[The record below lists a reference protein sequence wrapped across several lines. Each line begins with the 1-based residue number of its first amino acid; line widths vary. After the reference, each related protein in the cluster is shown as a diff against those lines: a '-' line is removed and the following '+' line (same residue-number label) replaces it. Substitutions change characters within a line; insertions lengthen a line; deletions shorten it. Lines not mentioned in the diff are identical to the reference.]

1 LRNIK
6 RLHGN
11 AKQLYFRSFPFL
23 MPFLQNKRI
32 ILGVTGSIA
41 AIKAPAVARELV
53 RAGASVVCVM
63 TESAEQFV
71 TREELETASGQP
83 AISSIFMGEGR
94 AGSADLR
101 GIAPREERTWHV
113 HLARSADAMLIAPC
127 SASAIGMLRAGIYD
141 NAVTLAAASLP
152 KGTPLVIVPAMDEDM
167 WLQPA
172 VQENLAWLN
181 RNGVIVI
188 EPVSG
193 LLASG
198 LTGMGRMPEP
208 ETIVREFQ
216 AVVARFPRLPFNSSA
231 EGKGTLPL
239 QNKRILITG
248 GPTYEPIDA
257 VRFIGNRSSGKMA
270 AALAIEAQRMGAD
283 VTLVMGPTT
292 PFPLLEKEGV
302 MLHHVGT
309 TEEMLQAVK
318 VEAADA
324 GIIIMSAAVADFA
337 PEHTSKGKMKKDADD
352 TMTLTLKKTPD
363 ILAEISKSKRPG
375 QIIVGFALEKG
386 DKAEDYA
393 RKKLNDKNL
402 DMIVLNNIADE
413 GAGFGFDTNKITIFM
428 RSGEKIALPLMSKE
442 ECAKEILNYLLN
454 K

>member
-1 LRNIK
+1 
-6 RLHGN
+6 
-11 AKQLYFRSFPFL
+11 
-23 MPFLQNKRI
+23 
-32 ILGVTGSIA
+32 
-41 AIKAPAVARELV
+41 
-53 RAGASVVCVM
+53 
-63 TESAEQFV
+63 V
-71 TREELETASGQP
+71 TREEIEEASGYSV
-83 AISSIFMGEGR
+83 ITSIFAGKGR
-94 AGSADLR
+94 AGSTDLR
-101 GIAPREERTWHV
+101 EPALRSDKTWHV

-141 NAVTLAAASLP
+141 NPVTLAAASLP

-172 VQENLAWLN
+172 VQENLAWLK

-208 ETIVREFQ
+208 VDIVQKFIERVGR
-216 AVVARFPRLPFNSSA
+216 AGRSIVGDAPDLR
-231 EGKGTLPL
+231 GK
-239 QNKRILITG
+239 KVLITG

-270 AALAIEAQRMGAD
+270 AALAIEAERMGAE
-283 VTLVMGPTT
+283 VTLVMGPSSI
-292 PFPLLEKEGV
+292 
-302 MLHHVGT
+302 GT
-309 TEEMLQAVK
+309 NGIQTRIDVESAAEMMQV
-318 VEAADA
+318 VSIESPGAD
-324 GIIIMSAAVADFA
+324 IIIMSAAVADFA
-337 PEHTSKGKMKKDADD
+337 PEHASEGKMKKSDSD

-363 ILAEISKSKRPG
+363 ILAEISKKKRPG

-386 DKAEDYA
+386 EEAESYA
-393 RKKLNDKNL
+393 RKKLVEKNL

-413 GAGFGFDTNKITIFM
+413 GAGFGYDTNKITIFM

-442 ECAKEILNYLLN
+442 ECANAILQSIINIV
-454 K
+454 

>member
-1 LRNIK
+1 
-6 RLHGN
+6 
-11 AKQLYFRSFPFL
+11 
-23 MPFLQNKRI
+23 MPSLQNKRI

-53 RAGASVVCVM
+53 RARANVTCVM

-71 TREELETASGQP
+71 TREELEEASGQ
-83 AISSIFMGEGR
+83 AVITSIFSGKGR

-101 GIAPREERTWHV
+101 ETGLRSEKTWHV

-141 NAVTLAAASLP
+141 NAAMLAAASLP

-167 WLQPA
+167 WLQRA
-172 VQENLAWLN
+172 VQENLAWLK

-188 EPVSG
+188 EPVVG
-193 LLASG
+193 ALASG

-208 ETIVREFQ
+208 VDIVNEFVNIVGR
-216 AVVARFPRLPFNSSA
+216 AGSTDLR
-231 EGKGTLPL
+231 GK
-239 QNKRILITG
+239 KILITG
-248 GPTYEPIDA
+248 GPTYEAIDA

-270 AALAIEAQRMGAD
+270 AALAVEAKHMGAD
-283 VTLVMGPTT
+283 VTLVMGPNTIPT
-292 PFPLLEKEGV
+292 DGIKVRIDVESA
-302 MLHHVGT
+302 
-309 TEEMLQAVK
+309 EEMMQVMSIESP
-318 VEAADA
+318 EAD
-324 GIIIMSAAVADFA
+324 IIIMSAAVADFA
-337 PEHTSKGKMKKDADD
+337 PEHTSEGKMKKGAGD

-363 ILAEISKSKRPG
+363 ILAEISKKKRPE

-386 DKAEDYA
+386 EEAEAYA
-393 RKKLNDKNL
+393 RKKLAEKDL

-413 GAGFGFDTNKITIFM
+413 GAGFGYDTNKIMIFT

-442 ECAKEILNYLLN
+442 QCAQEILDHIVRI
-454 K
+454 

>member
-1 LRNIK
+1 
-6 RLHGN
+6 
-11 AKQLYFRSFPFL
+11 
-23 MPFLQNKRI
+23 MPSLQNKRI

-41 AIKAPAVARELV
+41 AIKAAAVARELV
-53 RAGASVVCVM
+53 RAGASVTCVM

-71 TREELETASGQP
+71 TREELESASGQ
-83 AISSIFMGEGR
+83 AVVSTIFPQGAQPPPIPLLKKEG
-94 AGSADLR
+94 
-101 GIAPREERTWHV
+101 GIVDNSLTWHV

-152 KGTPLVIVPAMDEDM
+152 KGTPLILVPAMDEDM

-172 VQENLAWLN
+172 VQENLAWLK

-208 ETIVREFQ
+208 EAIVREFRT
-216 AVVARFPRLPFNSSA
+216 VVARFPRLPFQSDG
-231 EGKGTLPL
+231 EGRETLPL

-270 AALAIEAQRMGAD
+270 AALAIEAKRMGAD

-302 MLHHVGT
+302 VRIDVET
-309 TEEMLQAVK
+309 AEEMQQV
-318 VEAADA
+318 VSIEVPEAD
-324 GIIIMSAAVADFA
+324 IIIMSAAVADFA
-337 PEHTSKGKMKKDADD
+337 PEHTSEGKLKKGTGD

-363 ILAEISKSKRPG
+363 ILAEISKKKRPD

-386 DKAEDYA
+386 DEAESYA
-393 RKKLNDKNL
+393 QKKLKDKNL

-413 GAGFGFDTNKITIFM
+413 GAGFGYDTNKITIFSK
-428 RSGEKIALPLMSKE
+428 SGEKIALPLMTKE
-442 ECAKEILNYLLN
+442 ECAQEILNHIAKYQ
-454 K
+454 